1 MNEYL
6 TGAKLYGDDFTLDKI
21 RQWYDEETEGYAD
34 LGSKEKTQ
42 YSYSYHNLNIIH
54 GFSKI
59 KSGALDK
66 ALGLG
71 SAWGYE
77 FEPVL
82 DKIKEIT
89 IVEPS
94 DNLRNDKIG
103 NIVPTYVKPE
113 VDGSLKFDD
122 NTFDLITCFA
132 TLHHIPNV
140 SHVLSEI
147 IRVAKPGGY
156 ILIREPIVSMGDW
169 SHPRP
174 GLTKNERG
182 IPKQIFEKAFANE
195 PIEIISKE
203 HYFTVTSYI
212 GKIIGRRLSKPIHT
226 YKVYILFDK
235 LLSSLLKG
243 NIHYHATNP
252 LGKIAP
258 SSVFY
263 VLKKVGW
270 RESMTKA

>member
-6 TGAKLYGDDFTLDKI
+6 AGKKLYGDDFDLERI
-21 RQWYDEETEGYAD
+21 HQWYKEETEGYAD
-34 LGSKEKTQ
+34 LGSKEKDK
-42 YSYSYHNLNIIH
+42 YSYTYHNLNIIH

-59 KSGALDK
+59 EKTTLDR

-82 DKIKEIT
+82 DRIKEIT

-94 DNLRNDKIG
+94 DNLRNDRIG

-113 VDGSLKFDD
+113 VDGSLKFDN

-140 SHVLSEI
+140 TYVLSEI
-147 IRVAKPGGY
+147 IRVSKPGGY

-169 SHPRP
+169 NYPRP
-174 GLTKNERG
+174 GLTRNERG
-182 IPKQIFEKAFANE
+182 IPIQIFEKAFAKE
-195 PIEIISKE
+195 PVKIISKE
-203 HYFTVTSYI
+203 YYFTVTSYI
-212 GKIIGRRLSKPIHT
+212 GKIIGRRLSKPIQT
-226 YKVYILFDK
+226 YKGYILFDK
-235 LLSSLLKG
+235 LISSLLKN
-243 NIHYHATNP
+243 NIHYHTTNM

-263 VLKKVGW
+263 VLRKV
-270 RESMTKA
+270 S